1 MFYSYATA
9 GLWKVSKIKALGALL
24 GYIVASVVVRDYGNT
39 TNEECK
45 QADVEVQILMV
56 VAIVRM

>member
-24 GYIVASVVVRDYGNT
+24 GYIVASVVVRT
-39 TNEECK
+39 TVILRMRECK
-45 QADVEVQILMV
+45 QADVEVQILTV